1 MSSVKEWVD
10 NASDDEIVDV
20 ILESEASVVLGLWSA
35 LSDSNANI
43 DRTIR
48 IHQRV
53 SRRLVHVLTSET
65 FKVYQNHEDLVPD
78 HAKAQFTINESVSV
92 GDLVGKVGDVVGLN
106 DPDIRVGP
114 RVGENVTLDGAF
126 VEVGLVDLKVG
137 AFVG

>member
-1 MSSVKEWVD
+1 M
-10 NASDDEIVDV
+10 
-20 ILESEASVVLGLWSA
+20 
-35 LSDSNANI
+35 
-43 DRTIR
+43 
-48 IHQRV
+48 RV
-53 SRRLVHVLTSET
+53 G
-65 FKVYQNHEDLVPD
+65 DLVGTFVGD
-78 HAKAQFTINESVSV
+78 IV